1 MSVRLRSAGHRG
13 SVIAVGY
20 VVDAALVGAA
30 EARRRVVALWTP
42 AATVY
47 AVGEQLVVT
56 GVRAHRVRA
65 ALAAGAPIALQDG
78 IATTAPLADDEA
90 AALRDLLVPGAV
102 VVARAGVAEVVAPAA
117 AIDIAGWIDLDDA
130 VELAAAP
137 LAAPPARAAVP
148 AAVDVRAALGIAAVS
163 AEDAGLGASLRR
175 ALAGAASGDAGTGAA
190 GTGAAAA
197 RGPSRWSRLLR
208 WLADRVPAT
217 TAVAGPGGAA
227 SATGPA
233 VSGTRT
239 PRRAS
244 WWQRLRARL
253 RGAATAAQRGLP
265 PPADPVTGPPPPP
278 TWRDRLRDRL
288 LRALWTSRIGQTL
301 SRRHAAYLRRMLE
314 LFDQGDLDAALR
326 HAIPLGGDD
335 TSPGGLSAAPPRPR
349 ASLDLPFTDAAGRR
363 SHIPVSV
370 DGTEMIRARYRAAL
384 ARLEQLGRIEEA
396 AFVLAELLGDVAGAV
411 SLLERHQ
418 RFELAAKLA
427 EGRQLAPGLVV
438 RLWFLAGDSE
448 RAVAVARRHGAWA
461 DAIARLETSAGL
473 HAARDLRLRWADAL
487 AAAGDLV
494 QAVDVAWP
502 LDDARP
508 QVLGWIERGIAVGGS
523 AGARLLVKK
532 LAALP
537 ASFAEVAPALLA
549 ILDDRDDD
557 AGWRR
562 VALAGALV
570 AQPTSPELRTI
581 ARPAVRALLADI
593 GRGAD
598 GEAPA
603 LLPRLMRY
611 ADDAA
616 LRADQPVIPAG
627 TRRVAMVDRDR
638 ALEHRW
644 TAADAGVVPVRD
656 LAQLP
661 GGRTLL
667 ALGELGVRLLGRD
680 GRTVAH
686 FDQPASTLVASDHG
700 ASALAV
706 IERGGVQRI
715 ARLDLAARRGAHW
728 CDVELEHAAR
738 SFDGGSWLVSQGRDV
753 LAIDATAA
761 RWKALWGITLDDGEA
776 ARGIARDGEW
786 WAFRAVSP
794 GASELWFYQGATL
807 RRRQRRDG
815 VVAADA
821 TSIPAAVALRP
832 ASQDWV
838 EVTRGIA
845 EPHEVQIAL
854 PAPGATIGLGQPTRL
869 DVDNRVAAVVVGHGD
884 GSTVLVVYLDAGG
897 PRVVARLHL
906 DAAYQVT
913 TRFVDFTLAIGDET
927 GRAIV
932 LDLRTGALRLDL
944 RIAP

>member
-47 AVGEQLVVT
+47 AVGDQLVVT

-65 ALAAGAPIALQDG
+65 ALAPGAPIALQDG

-90 AALRDLLVPGAV
+90 VALRDLLVPGAL
-102 VVARAGVAEVVAPAA
+102 VVARAGVAEVVAPGTATSA
-117 AIDIAGWIDLDDA
+117 AIDIAGWIDLDGA
-130 VELAAAP
+130 TELAAAS

-148 AAVDVRAALGIAAVS
+148 AAVDVRAALGIAAAS
-163 AEDAGLGASLRR
+163 ADDASLGAGLRR
-175 ALAGAASGDAGTGAA
+175 ALAGEAGGDPGT
-190 GTGAAAA
+190 TETA
-197 RGPSRWSRLLR
+197 RRPSRWSRLLR
-208 WLADRVPAT
+208 WLADRIPAT
-217 TAVAGPGGAA
+217 GAA
-227 SATGPA
+227 TGSGGTTAGSTA
-233 VSGTRT
+233 VSGHRT
-239 PRRAS
+239 ERRAS
-244 WWQRLRARL
+244 WWQRLR
-253 RGAATAAQRGLP
+253 GAATAARRGLP

-418 RFELAAKLA
+418 RFALAARLA

-438 RLWFLAGDSE
+438 RLWFLAGDRE

-461 DAIARLETSAGL
+461 DAIARLEAGGGAD
-473 HAARDLRLRWADAL
+473 AAAPLRLLWADAL
-487 AAAGDLV
+487 ADAGDLV

-502 LDDARP
+502 IAEARALA
-508 QVLGWIERGIAVGGS
+508 LGWIERGIAVGGS

-562 VALAGALV
+562 VALAAALV

-638 ALEHRW
+638 PLEHRW

-686 FDQPASTLVASDHG
+686 FDQPATTLVASDHG

-715 ARLDLAARRGAHW
+715 ARLDLAARRAAHW

-776 ARGIARDGEW
+776 ARAIARDGEW

-794 GASELWFYQGATL
+794 GTGELWFYQGATL
-807 RRRQRRDG
+807 RRRQRRDA

-821 TSIPAAVALRP
+821 TSIRAAIALRP

-854 PAPGATIGLGQPTRL
+854 PAPGGTIGLGQPTRL